1 VIPVNSQ
8 EAVVEANI
16 ERILREARTVAVV
29 GLSPRPERP
38 SYGVA
43 SYLQQQGYRIIP
55 VNPTVDQ
62 VLGERSYPDL
72 KSVPERIDVVDIFR
86 RSEEVPAVVE
96 EAIQVGA
103 RVIWMQEGVINEA
116 AAARAREAGLEVV
129 MDRCMLKEHKR
140 LPRKTE

>member
-1 VIPVNSQ
+1 MEESIK
-8 EAVVEANI
+8 
-16 ERILREARTVAVV
+16 RILEKGRTIAVV
-29 GLSPRPERP
+29 GLSPKPERP

-86 RSEEVPAVVE
+86 RSEDVPPVVD

-103 RVIWMQEGVINEA
+103 WAVWMQEGVVNEA
-116 AAARAREAGLEVV
+116 AAAKARQAGLEVV
-129 MDRCMLKEHKR
+129 EDRCMLKEHRR
-140 LPRKTE
+140 LSSQQSR

>member
-1 VIPVNSQ
+1 M
-8 EAVVEANI
+8 EANI

-96 EAIQVGA
+96 DAIQVGA

-129 MDRCMLKEHKR
+129 MDRCMLKEHQR